1 VAVATSRI
9 LIFPMPGQVVLG
21 IVELMQQGLLLKH
34 VLASLLCGK
43 KPLEDTAKLW
53 VEDARLWN

>member
-1 VAVATSRI
+1 
-9 LIFPMPGQVVLG
+9 MPGQVVLG

>member
-1 VAVATSRI
+1 
-9 LIFPMPGQVVLG
+9 MPGQVVLG

-43 KPLEDTAKLW
+43 KPLEGTAKLW